1 MTINGLLISWLA
13 AAASV
18 ATERRISDGASA
30 GVIFQ
35 PPFDF
40 MLLTLIGGTPARP
53 LDLGPISGRATATY
67 VSSVGKRLGLVS
79 LVFVLSIT
87 SLGLGD
93 KKQQMGDDVVPI
105 AGSAITPLLVVTSSM
120 SRGLASL
127 RPQPMGFMASED
139 GDAEIHRAA
148 HDLFDVDDMARRALG
163 QHWKSLVLRER
174 DEFVRLFG
182 DVLGQFF
189 VTIVERY
196 AGVSVTAL
204 DEAVAGTFA
213 QVRSRIVPEQGS
225 EIAIEYRLSQNGS
238 QWMVYDI
245 GLDGL
250 SLVSNYRS
258 QFNSIIMTSSVP
270 HLLERMRTERSL
282 RPQSRDAFG
291 EATSAEL
298 ETPARARFAAGL
310 LLSLAA
316 SYARW
321 R

>member
-1 MTINGLLISWLA
+1 
-13 AAASV
+13 
-18 ATERRISDGASA
+18 
-30 GVIFQ
+30 
-35 PPFDF
+35 
-40 MLLTLIGGTPARP
+40 
-53 LDLGPISGRATATY
+53 
-67 VSSVGKRLGLVS
+67 
-79 LVFVLSIT
+79 
-87 SLGLGD
+87 
-93 KKQQMGDDVVPI
+93 
-105 AGSAITPLLVVTSSM
+105 M

-127 RPQPMGFMASED
+127 HPQPMGFMASED

-189 VTIVERY
+189 ATLVEQY
-196 AGVSVTAL
+196 AGVSVTAI